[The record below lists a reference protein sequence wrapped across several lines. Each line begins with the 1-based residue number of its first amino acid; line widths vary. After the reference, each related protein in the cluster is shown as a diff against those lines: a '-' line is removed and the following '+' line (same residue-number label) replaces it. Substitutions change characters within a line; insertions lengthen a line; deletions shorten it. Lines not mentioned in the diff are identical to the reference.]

1 MLANQARIAS
11 TTANFAV
18 LEGVHYQL
26 DPGDFKLRWEVYGWP
41 KKIYDKMD
49 AVELALQKQEASYQ
63 TDMEEAQEGYRE
75 GLRSMMDEVEN
86 LRIYTDLK
94 RVDQVGGWLCGR
106 RGGVLAGQRREGEGC
121 GWRPPGTGAR
131 ANRVLPRGWS
141 RASFAACCCC
151 CAALLLLRRAAALW
165 HHLISSCVA
174 ARSLAPPEVA
184 NYVRNLK
191 KKLSEADEEA
201 RVYNSREALFGKEV
215 TEYSLLKDISKSFE
229 PYCDMWESV
238 DTWLKSHKRWME
250 VGRVVVRCCVG
261 LPPRRSSG

>member
-11 TTANFAV
+11 TTANYAV

-94 RVDQVGGWLCGR
+94 RVDQVGGWLCGVPFNSMLKR
-106 RGGVLAGQRREGEGC
+106 LDHECVCVCVCVCVWVWVEVCLHC
-121 GWRPPGTGAR
+121 
-131 ANRVLPRGWS
+131 S
-141 RASFAACCCC
+141 RAM
-151 CAALLLLRRAAALW
+151 
-165 HHLISSCVA
+165 
-174 ARSLAPPEVA
+174 
-184 NYVRNLK
+184 
-191 KKLSEADEEA
+191 
-201 RVYNSREALFGKEV
+201 
-215 TEYSLLKDISKSFE
+215 T
-229 PYCDMWESV
+229 
-238 DTWLKSHKRWME
+238 
-250 VGRVVVRCCVG
+250 
-261 LPPRRSSG
+261 